1 MFSIIYKNIRMA
13 DNPKGPFAWLGY
25 QVAIKKTG
33 AQSLPADEP
42 KGLRILRNFAQLK
55 DLRRII

>member
-1 MFSIIYKNIRMA
+1 MA

-42 KGLRILRNFAQLK
+42 KGLRILRNSALLK
-55 DLRRII
+55 DLGRMI